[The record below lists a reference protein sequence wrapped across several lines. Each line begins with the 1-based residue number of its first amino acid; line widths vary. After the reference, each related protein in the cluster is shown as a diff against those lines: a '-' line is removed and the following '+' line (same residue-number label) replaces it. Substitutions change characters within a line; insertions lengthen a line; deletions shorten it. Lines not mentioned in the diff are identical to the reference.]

1 MTLRM
6 YVGFQLVGAQ
16 QLMIAAVEWLQYVKR
31 YDEISEVFDKYQNGT
46 DFLDKDGLRL
56 VRVC

>member
-1 MTLRM
+1 M